1 MLTFRLPMAPM
12 APMDPV
18 ASQKLSTAWFGSK
31 FNFISSRCD
40 SKAFCKE
47 SRKRLNTESYD
58 VPEALDGMVR

>member
-1 MLTFRLPMAPM
+1 MKTDTHIPPEPSHM
-12 APMDPV
+12 

-31 FNFISSRCD
+31 FKFLWSGCD
-40 SKAFCKE
+40 STIFYKE